1 MIYKRNSSETKYIR
15 QINLLGQKKILVSL
29 QNQPHCFS
37 KKLLNWMAPNGS
49 NTVELNPQIK
59 AVSFISLVQSGKV
72 GNGQLSITFGKLLCG
87 LDSGYTFNS

>member
-1 MIYKRNSSETKYIR
+1 
-15 QINLLGQKKILVSL
+15 
-29 QNQPHCFS
+29 
-37 KKLLNWMAPNGS
+37 MAPNGS